1 VAARAVSFEGKTVKL
16 LPVARW
22 NLDAER
28 WELVIRRQCSLTGLE
43 RPPIFLTKAPLPPPV
58 LKVIE

>member
-1 VAARAVSFEGKTVKL
+1 VSFEGKTVKL